1 MQLLPS
7 EIKCLIVDLVSSSE
21 SPTSSTP
28 TRSLAALARTHSAFQ
43 REAERALYG
52 TLFIYAFTNKSL
64 KCMET
69 LATNQEKAALVRFL
83 SIVYTCFNKTTKLMN
98 QILRTYLSKIL
109 INMHSLSDFRVKSLP
124 GGREAEGEMM
134 RGLGKI
140 LWSVCKILI
149 LSKLSNNSGD
159 DKVKVIFDCTLFSA
173 AMLSTFRKSL
183 RVKPN
188 CRYLDYIL
196 VALAV
201 REAWPA
207 F

>member
-7 EIKCLIVDLVSSSE
+7 EIKCLIVDLVSPGSS
-21 SPTSSTP
+21 SPSTP

-83 SIVYTCFNKTTKLMN
+83 SIVYTCFNKTTKPMN

>member
-69 LATNQEKAALVRFL
+69 LATNPEKAALVRFL
-83 SIVYTCFNKTTKLMN
+83 IIEYAHGKIDKNRRVMTF
-98 QILRTYLSKIL
+98 LSKSL
-109 INMHSLSDFRVKSLP
+109 INMHSLSDLRVRSWR
-124 GGREAEGEMM
+124 GEAEAELMK
-134 RGLGKI
+134 GLGEI
-140 LWSVCKILI
+140 LWSVYKI
-149 LSKLSNNSGD
+149 
-159 DKVKVIFDCTLFSA
+159 
-173 AMLSTFRKSL
+173 
-183 RVKPN
+183 
-188 CRYLDYIL
+188 
-196 VALAV
+196 
-201 REAWPA
+201 
-207 F
+207 